1 MIGIIITAVV
11 TTVIVTAFW
20 YLIAYLQYKH
30 LNKQFI
36 QDDNSVGYLA
46 IYKEQLPA
54 KIMFNGEKRYSE
66 IGEDYIIRK
75 PHKKNE

>member
-1 MIGIIITAVV
+1 MIIIIITA
-11 TTVIVTAFW
+11 VIVTAFW
-20 YLIAYLQYKH
+20 FLIAYFQYKR

-46 IYKEQLPA
+46 IHKEQLPA

-66 IGEDYIIRK
+66 IGEDFIIRK
-75 PHKKNE
+75 PRKKNE

>member
-1 MIGIIITAVV
+1 MITIIITAV
-11 TTVIVTAFW
+11 TITAFW
-20 YLIAYLQYKH
+20 FLIAYLKYKR

-36 QDDNSVGYLA
+36 QDNSVGYLA
-46 IYKEQLPA
+46 IHKEQLPA

-75 PHKKNE
+75 PRKKNE